1 MNLNL
6 GAGPNWKNE
15 GWHILDHKISKNEG
29 YKIKGN
35 LNDINLKDQSCDLIF
50 ISHTLEHIP
59 HIQIQNVLTEINRI
73 MKFGSTIRILVPN
86 LYWCRLKF
94 LSANGIVM
102 IICDR
107 EYEFQ
112 DYIEKYSEFKKIE
125 AGK

>member
-86 LYWCRLKF
+86 LYKLPNVETLPAIATSLFVF
-94 LSANGIVM
+94 LTATFAS
-102 IICDR
+102 
-107 EYEFQ
+107 
-112 DYIEKYSEFKKIE
+112 
-125 AGK
+125 